1 MKTLELRLSD
11 SVWPNY
17 SDMKTLKRFQSGI
30 IRNLCNCRVGSIYLK
45 LEKAL
50 HKNFK
55 ICGLEDIAERNSI
68 YANCM
73 KHIVH

>member
-17 SDMKTLKRFQSGI
+17 SDMKTLKSIQSGI

-45 LEKAL
+45 LEKVL

-68 YANCM
+68 HANCM